1 MGFFTPGNLITL
13 GIVILVLVLY
23 RQIDRNNRPLKLL
36 RDYSERLKKDLNV
49 YVKEQEKAVKDYS
62 ISLNVE
68 KDSAKE
74 LMKRLQ
80 MTEEEMA
87 KKVQAMARIESQ
99 IKTYE
104 SSLAELDRMTGRVQ
118 ENMNRVREES
128 VFVDTTGKRISEV
141 KEKLL
146 EFEKGLSVI
155 KDKFEKENAE
165 SLGNAADKVLASVKT
180 SVTELGTAAD
190 SIKHRVEDYRQALAK
205 TEETRTANMARD
217 TEFINK
223 ILARAVEQAGKR
235 ADKMEEAAL
244 VSLKGQAE
252 ERMLKLKTAEEE
264 RLKGYQESAKAR
276 IAEVQGLIKS
286 LRDEWRAE
294 RSELES
300 KDRAL
305 LDEHRKG
312 IEDFVAMANASKN
325 QMHAEWHAERSGLES
340 ADKALREER
349 TKDIAEINAVFDASK
364 KQIEE
369 YSVKANEIVSSQEAQ
384 LVKAAEEMKQKALE
398 ANEARLEE
406 YRRAQEVEFRRL
418 ETLSDDSRKL
428 DAELRRHMQEALD
441 RQKDEFTQH
450 EKESAELRKIEA
462 DKFTSSASHLRDEL
476 VEIEKNLAA
485 LKSASFD
492 KVSENLKSFE
502 DEFFADLTK
511 RSGNVD
517 VRLLEWQDG
526 LERRL
531 ARMGEDAEN
540 TRRELEHSLLE
551 TVRKNFSTQ
560 EARLVS
566 DLEHLKADTGAFEE
580 AIRVQ
585 MNAAEDSVSSFKDQL
600 DRDLEETRKE
610 ADVSIRAEMGKHSI
624 TTAETVK
631 KYQRELGDAQEG
643 LAAKL
648 RDLDTIVEDARRRVR
663 DLATETDNRIASVRS
678 SVEDA
683 ERHIREAVDQTK
695 LVDKANE
702 LALNAERRIEDL
714 KGDMERLEQRRAE
727 AAQLENDIVKLKRLE
742 DDVNAKM
749 TKFNY
754 EKRSIEA
761 MEANFNRL
769 LQISKAVEEK
779 LTEVTSSDDV
789 LQGVQLQIRRLEEAL
804 GTAEE
809 KYLRIERK
817 SQILDNTNDGIDRN
831 FRALQDSEKL
841 SEKIGGDLDRY
852 AEDLDLVKISIE
864 KLADKS
870 EKAALA
876 VDRMDVL
883 DDSLDEIEERIKSMQ
898 RARQWIAEAETRLED
913 LNKQA
918 QIQARAIDSM
928 VKGKKSGVPVNL
940 GEGTKL
946 SPLQLKEAVISL
958 ARQKWTKEEIAKN
971 MKISVGEVDLI
982 LEMAPRD

>member
-1 MGFFTPGNLITL
+1 MIQMGFFTIGNLITL
-13 GIVILVLVLY
+13 GIVILILILY
-23 RQIDRNNRPLKLL
+23 RQFDRNSRNLKLL

-49 YVKEQEKAVKDYS
+49 FVKEQEKAVKDYS

-68 KDSAKE
+68 RDSAKE

-80 MTEEEMA
+80 MTEEEMS
-87 KKVQAMARIESQ
+87 KKAQAMARIDSQ

-104 SSLAELDRMTGRVQ
+104 NSLAELDRMTGRVQ

-128 VFVDTTGKRISEV
+128 TFVDSTGKRISEV

-146 EFEKGLSVI
+146 EFEKGLLAI

-165 SLGNAADKVLASVKT
+165 SLDKATEKVMASVKS

-190 SIKHRVEDYRQALAK
+190 SIKHRVDEYRYSLAK
-205 TEETRTANMARD
+205 TEESRAANMARD

-244 VSLKGQAE
+244 LNLKGQAE

-276 IAEVQGLIKS
+276 ITEVQVLIKN

-294 RSELES
+294 RSEWES
-300 KDRAL
+300 KDKAL

-312 IEDFVAMANASKN
+312 VEDFIAMANASKN
-325 QMHAEWHAERSGLES
+325 QMHAEWHAEKSGLES

-369 YSVKANEIVSSQEAQ
+369 YSLKADEIISSQEVQ
-384 LVKAAEEMKQKALE
+384 LVKTAEEMKQKALE

-441 RQKDEFTQH
+441 RQSDDFAKH
-450 EKESAELRKIEA
+450 EKESAELQKIEA
-462 DKFTSSASHLRDEL
+462 DKFVSAASHLREEL
-476 VEIEKNLAA
+476 AEIENSLAA

-492 KVSENLKSFE
+492 RVSENLKSFE

-517 VRLLEWQDG
+517 LRLLEWQDG

-531 ARMGEDAEN
+531 SRMGEDAESS
-540 TRRELEHSLLE
+540 RRELEHSLLE

-585 MNAAEDSVSSFKDQL
+585 MNTAEDSVSSFKEQL
-600 DRDLEETRKE
+600 DLNLEEARKE
-610 ADVSIRAEMGKHSI
+610 A
-624 TTAETVK
+624 
-631 KYQRELGDAQEG
+631 
-643 LAAKL
+643 
-648 RDLDTIVEDARRRVR
+648 
-663 DLATETDNRIASVRS
+663 
-678 SVEDA
+678 
-683 ERHIREAVDQTK
+683 
-695 LVDKANE
+695 
-702 LALNAERRIEDL
+702 
-714 KGDMERLEQRRAE
+714 
-727 AAQLENDIVKLKRLE
+727 
-742 DDVNAKM
+742 
-749 TKFNY
+749 
-754 EKRSIEA
+754 
-761 MEANFNRL
+761 
-769 LQISKAVEEK
+769 
-779 LTEVTSSDDV
+779 
-789 LQGVQLQIRRLEEAL
+789 
-804 GTAEE
+804 
-809 KYLRIERK
+809 
-817 SQILDNTNDGIDRN
+817 
-831 FRALQDSEKL
+831 
-841 SEKIGGDLDRY
+841 
-852 AEDLDLVKISIE
+852 
-864 KLADKS
+864 
-870 EKAALA
+870 
-876 VDRMDVL
+876 
-883 DDSLDEIEERIKSMQ
+883 
-898 RARQWIAEAETRLED
+898 
-913 LNKQA
+913 
-918 QIQARAIDSM
+918 
-928 VKGKKSGVPVNL
+928 
-940 GEGTKL
+940 
-946 SPLQLKEAVISL
+946 
-958 ARQKWTKEEIAKN
+958 
-971 MKISVGEVDLI
+971 
-982 LEMAPRD
+982 